1 MLLISQLKRGTSFI
15 MSRLMRKRPIKS
27 KASLIKALI
36 EKISR
41 VDKEED
47 LIALHNV
54 IDKYVR
60 SSEDSL
66 TPEYVFGRNWTD
78 KDKRLRKIIQGLR
91 FREGITQ
98 VELAKALKGVK
109 QSNVSAWESGKEKIP
124 LKRLNQLS
132 KILRTDLKK
141 LI

>member
-1 MLLISQLKRGTSFI
+1 MAF
-15 MSRLMRKRPIKS
+15 
-27 KASLIKALI
+27 I

-47 LIALHNV
+47 LIALNNV

-66 TPEYVFGRNWTD
+66 TPEYVFQRDWTD
-78 KDKRLRKIIQGLR
+78 KDKRLGKIIQGLR
-91 FREGITQ
+91 FREGLTQ

>member
-1 MLLISQLKRGTSFI
+1 
-15 MSRLMRKRPIKS
+15 MRKRPIES
-27 KASLIKALI
+27 KTSLIKALV

-47 LIALHNV
+47 LVALNNV
-54 IDKYVR
+54 IDKYVH

-66 TPEYVFGRNWTD
+66 APEYVFGRNWTD

-91 FREGITQ
+91 FREGLTQ

>member
-1 MLLISQLKRGTSFI
+1 
-15 MSRLMRKRPIKS
+15 MSGPMRKRPIKS

-47 LIALHNV
+47 LIALNNV

-60 SSEDSL
+60 SNEDSL
-66 TPEYVFGRNWTD
+66 TPEYVFQRNWTD
-78 KDKRLRKIIQGLR
+78 KDKRLGKIIQGLR
-91 FREGITQ
+91 FREGLTQ

-132 KILRTDLKK
+132 KILRTDIKK

>member
-1 MLLISQLKRGTSFI
+1 
-15 MSRLMRKRPIKS
+15 MRKRPFKS
-27 KASLIKALI
+27 KASLIMAFI

-47 LIALHNV
+47 LIALNNV

-66 TPEYVFGRNWTD
+66 TPEYVFQRDWTD
-78 KDKRLRKIIQGLR
+78 KDKRLGKIIQGLR
-91 FREGITQ
+91 FREGLTQ

>member
-1 MLLISQLKRGTSFI
+1 
-15 MSRLMRKRPIKS
+15 MSGPMRKRPVKS
-27 KASLIKALI
+27 KASLIKALF

-47 LIALHNV
+47 LIALNNV

-60 SSEDSL
+60 STEDSL
-66 TPEYVFGRNWTD
+66 TPENVFGMNWTD
-78 KDKRLRKIIQGLR
+78 KDNRLGKIIQGLR
-91 FREGITQ
+91 FREGLTQ

-109 QSNVSAWESGKEKIP
+109 QSNLSAWESGKEKIP

-132 KILRTDLKK
+132 KILRTDIKK

>member
-1 MLLISQLKRGTSFI
+1 
-15 MSRLMRKRPIKS
+15 MSGPMRKRPIKS
-27 KASLIKALI
+27 KASFIKALI

-41 VDKEED
+41 VYKEHD
-47 LIALHNV
+47 PVAP
-54 IDKYVR
+54 
-60 SSEDSL
+60 SEDSL
-66 TPEYVFGRNWTD
+66 APEYVFQRNWTD
-78 KDKRLRKIIQGLR
+78 KDKRLGKIIQGLR
-91 FREGITQ
+91 FREGLTQ

-132 KILRTDLKK
+132 KILRTDIKK